1 MKDLARESGPAR
13 RSGPGPHP
21 FLALAA
27 RLCLVCL
34 ATGCTKLNVEPP
46 PTGEPGPPVTGPSFI
61 PETQVLPVVP
71 SPHEPGGGTRRPT
84 HAELIAQGKSPLPGA
99 LPGSEKVLMH
109 FHGKGE
115 ARIVL
120 PAQRSGAL
128 LWILVGCRSE
138 APLTIRSLNLY
149 GVVVARYDLEP
160 CREAEGGGGTEDG
173 TSTLVEI
180 WTSPDV
186 EYDLSVI
193 SSEPRTGR
201 GVPER

>member
-1 MKDLARESGPAR
+1 
-13 RSGPGPHP
+13 
-21 FLALAA
+21 
-27 RLCLVCL
+27 
-34 ATGCTKLNVEPP
+34 
-46 PTGEPGPPVTGPSFI
+46 
-61 PETQVLPVVP
+61 
-71 SPHEPGGGTRRPT
+71 
-84 HAELIAQGKSPLPGA
+84 
-99 LPGSEKVLMH
+99 MH

-193 SSEPRTGR
+193 SSEMRAP
-201 GVPER
+201 